1 MIGYTRKSS
10 DTPCPDD
17 NVLYVV
23 LHGLICL
30 VDEGQDGFVAYLNE
44 MGSDHSYLYGDFLG
58 EHSLDSDPNNYTQYI
73 DLVNVC
79 SGTATLNTK
88 MNAVVKSGSVP
99 SPGAKDVR
107 AAISLPRPNDIHYYI
122 KGDISPGAL
131 KGDPKWLVE
140 FPNQISG
147 IRIFEYLVP
156 DFEQVQLQSGPR
168 NILWKCAPPV
178 VVYDPVK
185 KRRINVAVLHIYNE
199 PPEEMPHAKA
209 ADHNLREFNRTLTY
223 LGADLTLQVP
233 GRVQRAKGLDLL
245 PGLLLEEVLALD
257 RRSDFAVTLVKYLRT
272 IFSNSEIE
280 KFKDQLT
287 ADEKNRFSDCG
298 KKFKD
303 DGKPMKISK
312 TLARL
317 LFCLNKNIAPSG
329 TVGDP
334 GVYETLG
341 AGGGGSGSQVCGGAN
356 GIIGG

>member
-1 MIGYTRKSS
+1 MPNMIGYARTSL
-10 DTPCPDD
+10 DGGCPDT

-58 EHSLDSDPNNYTQYI
+58 EHSLNLDPNNYTQYI

-88 MNAVVKSGSVP
+88 LNAVVKSGSVP

-122 KGDISPGAL
+122 KGHISPGAL
-131 KGDPKWLVE
+131 KGDPKYLVE
-140 FPNQISG
+140 VPKQISG

-156 DFEQVQLQSGPR
+156 DFGQVQLQSGPR

-178 VVYDPVK
+178 VVNDPVK
-185 KRRINVAVLHIYNE
+185 NRQINVAVLHIYNE
-199 PPEEMPHAKA
+199 PPEEMPHAQA

-233 GRVQRAKGLDLL
+233 GRVQKVNDPHPL
-245 PGLLLEEVLALD
+245 PGLLQEEVLALD
-257 RRSDFAVTLVKYLRT
+257 RRPDYVVTLVPYLRA
-272 IFSNSEIE
+272 ILSNPEIE
-280 KFKDQLT
+280 KLMKQLNT
-287 ADEKNRFSDCG
+287 KEKGHFNDCG
-298 KKFKD
+298 KPFKD
-303 DGKPMKISK
+303 DGKPLQISK

-317 LFCLNKNIAPSG
+317 LFCLKKQIAPPENQL
-329 TVGDP
+329 D
-334 GVYETLG
+334 G
-341 AGGGGSGSQVCGGAN
+341 AGGAGGSQVCGGAN
-356 GIIGG
+356 GIVGG